1 MRPFIT
7 AASLAALTIAS
18 AACSGGSSNAP
29 SASGS
34 SSVHLVNT
42 APPGDGQVGE
52 ITWDLPYGEPTTLD
66 YVKAGDYGPDMI
78 VSNLCDFL
86 FRLSPNFTE
95 TPELAQSYSYPNPD
109 TLVLDIRHGVRFWNG
124 QPLTAADV
132 AYSLQ
137 RNMQPSTGAVNG
149 GFFTTVK
156 SIDQTGTYQVTVHFT
171 QPDELFIKELGTV
184 VGGVAEKSYIQKVG
198 NSSYGTAKGGVM
210 CSGPYEL
217 QSWTPGQ
224 QLVLIRNPHYWD
236 PALQPKVGKVTV
248 KFISDTSSLISAITS
263 GQIDG
268 AYEVPAISIPAVRSS
283 ATGKLYYGPGLG
295 IEEMSPATSTGLIA
309 NARVREA
316 LGLIVDR
323 SAIAQKIYF
332 GAAAPNKTLT
342 PPNAWAPASARSIY
356 QSAYNALPGS
366 AMDVA
371 LAKKLVAGVKNASQP
386 MVLAIPAG
394 DQTSI
399 DLATLIQ
406 SNAGQI
412 GLHISIKQLQPLAYS
427 NLFYLPQYRKGI
439 SLVLSNGYLDVPDQ
453 LDYLDLW
460 VYPSSVFNWVGY
472 NNTTVANL
480 VTEAQATYNPLQRAR
495 LLVQA
500 QALYMK
506 NYPIVVPI
514 VSLDEVT
521 YLSNKLG
528 CATTSFAY
536 IYEPSFAYLCG
547 R

>member
-1 MRPFIT
+1 MRRIAGT
-7 AASLAALTIAS
+7 AGLAALALAA
-18 AACSGGSSNAP
+18 AACGGGTSNASHP
-29 SASGS
+29 NTSP
-34 SSVHLVNT
+34 SVHLVDT
-42 APPGDGQVGE
+42 APSGHGQVSQ

-78 VSNLCDFL
+78 VSNLCDYL
-86 FRLSPNFTE
+86 FRFSPNWTE
-95 TPELAQSYSYPNPD
+95 SPALAQSYSYPNPT
-109 TLVLDIRHGVRFWNG
+109 TLVLNIRHGVRFWNG
-124 QPLTAADV
+124 QPLTAVDV
-132 AYSLQ
+132 VYSLQ
-137 RNMQPSTGAVNG
+137 RNMQPKTGAVNG

-156 SIDQTGTYQVTVHFT
+156 SIDQTGPYQVTVRFT

-184 VGGVAEKSYIQKVG
+184 AGGVAEKSYIQKEG
-198 NSSYGTAKGGVM
+198 NTKYGTAKGGVM

-217 QSWTPGQ
+217 QSWIPGQ
-224 QLVLIRNPHYWD
+224 QLVLVKNPHYWD
-236 PALQPKVGKVTV
+236 AALQPRVSKVTV

-263 GQIDG
+263 GQIAG
-268 AYEVPAISIPAVRSS
+268 AYEVPAVSIPAVRNS

-295 IEEMSPATSTGLIA
+295 IEEMSPATSKGLVA
-309 NARVREA
+309 NPKVREA
-316 LGLIVDR
+316 LGLIIDR
-323 SAIAQKIYF
+323 AAIAQKIYF
-332 GAAAPNKTLT
+332 GAAVPNKTLT

-356 QSAYNALPGS
+356 QTAYNALPGS
-366 AMDVA
+366 ATDIA
-371 LAKKLVAGVKNASQP
+371 LAKKLVAGVTNVSQP

-406 SNAGQI
+406 QNAAQI
-412 GLHISIKQLQPLAYS
+412 GLHITIKQLQPLAFS

-460 VYPSSVFNWVGY
+460 VYPTSVFNWVGY
-472 NNTTVANL
+472 NNKTVAHL
-480 VTEAQATYNPLQRAR
+480 VTQAQASFNPLARAR

-514 VSLDEVT
+514 ESLDEVM

-528 CATTSFAY
+528 CATTSFSY